1 MCSWMRAEVR
11 CAYHHVVWKTGAVR
25 CVVQENTYFVNTA
38 GAAGLVKLASR
49 FCNGE
54 AILKM
59 MMISMIARKILRT
72 ATATCTY
79 VAIRST

>member
-1 MCSWMRAEVR
+1 M
-11 CAYHHVVWKTGAVR
+11 TGAVR

-38 GAAGLVKLASR
+38 GAVGLVELAR

-54 AILKM
+54 AILKI

-79 VAIRST
+79 IAIRST